1 MTASTPH
8 STPGSSSDPRTD
20 SGTDPNTD
28 QGTNQS
34 TESNTESN
42 TGSNPD
48 SNGKISELP
57 SLLPA
62 DMQDERLIASR
73 GVGGAVSGF
82 TSRLRSGDLGSL
94 PVVVGLI
101 IIWAVFQ
108 SQNSAFLSSRN
119 LVNLS
124 LQSAAVGTMAI
135 GIVLVLLLGE
145 IDLSVGSVSG
155 LASAVLAVTLVN
167 RNWPAVLAVLAA
179 VVVGV
184 LVGLFYGAL
193 FNRFGVP
200 SFVITLAGLLGFL
213 GLQLYVLGK
222 EGTINLPF
230 DSPVVKFAQQSFLPP
245 AVAYLLV
252 GLTVAAYVL
261 TRLRNRAARAAADL
275 STPPTSTIAIRAAFL
290 AVVLVVLV
298 YVLNLDRGVSMMVIF
313 FIALVV
319 IMDLAIRRTS
329 WGRSVMAVGGN
340 VEAARRA
347 GINVKA
353 IYLSV
358 FTLCSTFAAVGGILA
373 AGRLAAVNQSSG
385 GTDTNLNA
393 IAAAV
398 IGGTSLFGGRGS
410 AYSALLGIMV
420 IQSISSGLSLLNL
433 DSSIRYMV
441 TGAVLLLAVTIDSL
455 SRRSRAAHGRA

>member
-1 MTASTPH
+1 MTASKPPQPPQPTPD
-8 STPGSSSDPRTD
+8 PGRHT
-20 SGTDPNTD
+20 SGATSADTAD
-28 QGTNQS
+28 
-34 TESNTESN
+34 N
-42 TGSNPD
+42 TG
-48 SNGKISELP
+48 NGITELP
-57 SLLPA
+57 PVLPA

-73 GVGGAVSGF
+73 GLRGAVAGF
-82 TSRLRSGDLGSL
+82 TGRLRSGDLGSL
-94 PVVVGLI
+94 PVIVGVI
-101 IIWAVFQ
+101 IIWGVFQ
-108 SQNSAFLSSRN
+108 SLNSSFLSSRN
-119 LVNLS
+119 LVNLT

-155 LASAVLAVTLVN
+155 LSSAVLAVTLVN
-167 RNWPAVLAVLAA
+167 RNWPVVAA
-179 VVVGV
+179 LVAAIAVGV

-213 GLQLYVLGK
+213 GLQLYVLGD
-222 EGTINLPF
+222 EGTLNLPF
-230 DSPVVKFAQQSFLPP
+230 ESAVVQFAQQSFLSD

-252 GLTVAAYVL
+252 ALTVATYVL
-261 TRLRNRAARAAADL
+261 SRLRTRSARAAADL
-275 STPPTSTIAIRAAFL
+275 STTPAATIFIRAALL
-290 AVVLVVLV
+290 AVVLAVPVA
-298 YVLNLDRGVSMMVIF
+298 VLNLDRGVSVMFVF
-313 FIALVV
+313 FLALVV

-358 FTLCSTFAAVGGILA
+358 FTLCSTFAALGGILA

-420 IQSISSGLSLLNL
+420 IQSISSGLSLLSL